1 MTTTPTLPPTTETPA
16 ALPPAPT
23 SQSQPLSQTTQEGI
37 VLNEQSDSRN
47 REWIALGVLITSI
60 IAVGLISIVVITTA
74 EETKRD
80 EASRRV
86 MDSTLPLYGTW
97 VGTILAFYFSRNAF
111 EAASR
116 ATDRTTAAVFQRAN
130 SDLVSASPLPDN
142 TLAKIS
148 LKSLANDLV
157 FRQEDPTKSLQEVV
171 AELESRDRYRTI
183 VVEVVDADK
192 KYIKYADLVYRINAS
207 AFLAQSQTRDSNPQ
221 VGEGRAQVPPTLKNY
236 LIWRHGQGEKAQPIV
251 VFLSQSAT
259 LADADAKLKE
269 TTGCRDV
276 IVTTDGQRESPVVA
290 YVTDT
295 DINEYK

>member
-1 MTTTPTLPPTTETPA
+1 MTTTPTTAT
-16 ALPPAPT
+16 PAPT

-37 VLNEQSDSRN
+37 VLKEQSDSRN
-47 REWIALGVLITSI
+47 RESIALWVLIVSI
-60 IAVGLISIVVITTA
+60 AAVFLISVAVNITA
-74 EETKRD
+74 NDKEK
-80 EASRRV
+80 ASQRV

-116 ATDRTTAAVFQRAN
+116 ASDRTTAAVFQQVN
-130 SDLVSASPLPDN
+130 SGLVPASPDN

-157 FRQEDPTKSLQEVV
+157 FRQEDPDKLLQLLQDVV
-171 AELESRDRYRTI
+171 NELESNNRYRTI
-183 VVEVVDADK
+183 VVEVVNRDDPDK
-192 KYIKYADLVYRINAS
+192 KYFKYVDLVYRINAS
-207 AFLAQSQTRDSNPQ
+207 AYLEQYQPRGSNPQ
-221 VGEGRAQVPPTLKNY
+221 GGEGSAQVPPTLKQY
-236 LIWRHGQGEKAQPIV
+236 LDWRHGKGEKAQPIV

-269 TTGCRDV
+269 TLGCRDV
-276 IVTTDGQRESPVVA
+276 IVTTDGKDTSPVVA
-290 YVTDT
+290 YVTDI